1 MDTKKITFFTF
12 LAFMA
17 GFPGRAQELDIY
29 HEGWI
34 DFNKN
39 GKCDIYENP
48 AYPVE
53 ERIDDLL
60 SQMTVDEKC
69 MQCVTLYGYNRGT
82 GLHQQLPSPEWDNE
96 VWKDGIANIDEH
108 LNGVVPTDYSYPYS
122 LHAEALNQVQRW
134 FVEHTRLGVPV
145 DFSTEGIHGLNHDRA
160 TSLPAP
166 IAIGSTWDKELVH
179 QAGVIVGS
187 EARALGY
194 TNVYAPI
201 LDLARD
207 PRWGRVLECY
217 GEDPYLVSELGIAMT
232 SGIQSQDVGATLK
245 HYAVYSVP
253 KGGRDGF
260 TRTDP
265 HVAPRELHQ
274 LHLYP
279 WRKVI
284 GRSHPKGIMSSYN
297 DWDGVPVT
305 ASYYFL
311 TELLRQQY
319 GFRGYVVSDS
329 EAVEYVHN
337 KHRVAPTYKDAVRQV
352 AEAGLNVRTNFTPP
366 SVYSEP
372 LKELVREGRLSM
384 EVLDRNVR
392 DVLRVKFELGLFD
405 HPYVEEPHLA
415 DSLVACRENMDFMD
429 QIARKS
435 LVLMKNEGGLL
446 PLDLSSLSRIMVTG
460 PMAVDTTAF
469 VSRYGPQ
476 NLSVKS
482 VYEWLDEYIDGR
494 AELVFEKGC
503 DIVDPGWPDT
513 ELVPVPATSSERS
526 MINRAAK
533 EARRCDVVIAVMGE
547 DEARCGEN
555 KSRTSLELPGRQ
567 RELLQA
573 LYSTGTPVILVLIN
587 GRPLTINWEDR
598 HLPAILEAWFPNVR
612 GGKAIAETL
621 FGENNPGGKLPVTF
635 PRSVGQVEWN
645 FPYKPWSHGWQAQ
658 EGNNGTGISSVDGA
672 IYPFGH
678 GLSYTTFEYS
688 NLRISPDDP
697 HTQSRI
703 TVSCE
708 VSNTGSYTGD
718 EVVQLYV
725 RDKVSS
731 VMTYDYQL
739 RGFERVTLSPG
750 ETKTVVFTLIPEDFE
765 LMDKNYRWSVEPGEF
780 EIMVGGSSEDLPLKQ
795 TFLMTE

>member
-1 MDTKKITFFTF
+1 MKNTLFSLLLLGLVAT
-12 LAFMA
+12 
-17 GFPGRAQELDIY
+17 GRAQNADIY
-29 HEGWI
+29 HDGWI

-39 GKCDIYENP
+39 GTCDIYEDP
-48 AYPVE
+48 RFPIE
-53 ERIDDLL
+53 QRIDDLL
-60 SQMTVDEKC
+60 NRMTIDEKC

-82 GLHQQLPSPEWDNE
+82 GLLQQLPAPEWSRE

-122 LHAEALNQVQRW
+122 RHAEALNRVQRW
-134 FVEHTRLGVPV
+134 FVEQTRLGIPV

-166 IAIGSTWDKELVH
+166 IAIGSTWDRDLVH
-179 QAGVIVGS
+179 QAGTIVGR

-217 GEDPYLVSELGIAMT
+217 GEDPFLVSELGVAMT
-232 SGIQSQDVGATLK
+232 SGIQSQGVGSTLK
-245 HYAVYSVP
+245 HFAVYSVP

-284 GRSHPKGIMSSYN
+284 GRCHPKGVMSSYN

-305 ASYYFL
+305 ASRYFL
-311 TELLRQQY
+311 TELLRERY

-329 EAVEYVHN
+329 EAVEYVYN

-384 EVLDRNVR
+384 AVLDRNVR

-405 HPYVEEPHLA
+405 HPYVEKPELA
-415 DSLVACRENMDFMD
+415 DSQVAGPGTTEFMD
-429 QIARKS
+429 RMARKS
-435 LVLMKNEGGLL
+435 LVLLKNEGGLL
-446 PLDLSSLSRIMVTG
+446 PLDLNRLGRILITG
-460 PMAVDTTAF
+460 PLAVDTTAF

-476 NLSVKS
+476 NLSVGT
-482 VYEWLDEYIDGR
+482 VREWLTEYVGDR
-494 AELVFEKGC
+494 AEVLYEKGC
-503 DIVDPGWPDT
+503 EVVNPGWP
-513 ELVPVPATSSERS
+513 ESEVIPVPMSASERK
-526 MINRAAK
+526 MIDRAVAA
-533 EARRCDVVIAVMGE
+533 ARRCDVVIAVMGE

-573 LYSTGTPVILVLIN
+573 LHRTGKPVVLVLIN
-587 GRPLTINWEDR
+587 GQPLTINWEDR
-598 HLPAILEAWFPNVR
+598 YLPAILEAWFPNVR
-612 GGKAIAETL
+612 GGKAIVETL
-621 FGENNPGGKLPVTF
+621 FGENNPGGRLPVTF
-635 PRSVGQVEWN
+635 PRSVGQIEWN

-658 EGNNGTGISSVDGA
+658 SGNNGTGITSVDGA
-672 IYPFGH
+672 LYPFGY
-678 GLSYTTFEYS
+678 GLSYTTFAYS
-688 NLRISPDDP
+688 NLRISPENP
-697 HTQSRI
+697 HTQS
-703 TVSCE
+703 TVTVRCE
-708 VSNTGSYTGD
+708 VANTGTRTGD

-725 RDKVSS
+725 RDRVSS

-739 RGFERVTLSPG
+739 RGFERVTLEPG
-750 ETKTVVFTLIPEDFE
+750 ERREVVFTLTPEDFE
-765 LMDKNYRWSVEPGEF
+765 LLDRNYCWRVEPGEF
-780 EIMVGGSSEDLPLKQ
+780 EIMIGGSSEDLPLKQ
-795 TFLMTE
+795 IFEMSE